1 LTSGAQAGNIEGE
14 IKRIRFAKMEWLGQ
28 MDFSFGEEDGLL
40 AVLAS
45 RFQQLAVLCAW
56 PRD

>member
-1 LTSGAQAGNIEGE
+1 MTSGAQAGNIEGK
-14 IKRIRFAKMEWLGQ
+14 IKRIKSANMEWLGQ

-40 AVLAS
+40 AALAS
-45 RFQQLAVLCAW
+45 RFQQLVVFCAW

>member
-1 LTSGAQAGNIEGE
+1 MTSGAQAGNIEGE
-14 IKRIRFAKMEWLGQ
+14 IKRIKSVKMEWLGQ

-40 AVLAS
+40 TVLAS
-45 RFQQLAVLCAW
+45 RFQQLVVLCAW